1 MTIQIKAIEQYVHL
15 VFQISVLLLPLVSLV
30 VKALT
35 KCLSFF
41 QPKYYRKI
49 VSYRYLGSKRTP
61 EFSDG
66 CFKCEC
72 EPIGS
77 TGEYCAVE
85 GGQCPC
91 HKGQNGAKDVVGRRC
106 NECQDKQ
113 GQIVN
118 GRGCVGEYITRINL
132 LHSSWWVVTVSR
144 NVVYA
149 PSGNLGEDLCDTP
162 VFLMSPYVTWACSST
177 NLFCIVC
184 F

>member
-15 VFQISVLLLPLVSLV
+15 VFQISVLLSPLVSLV

-118 GRGCVGEYITRINL
+118 GRGCVGEYITCINL
-132 LHSSWWVVTVSR
+132 LHSSWVGCHSVTQCC
-144 NVVYA
+144 
-149 PSGNLGEDLCDTP
+149 LW
-162 VFLMSPYVTWACSST
+162 FLRPFGRGLV
-177 NLFCIVC
+177 
-184 F
+184 